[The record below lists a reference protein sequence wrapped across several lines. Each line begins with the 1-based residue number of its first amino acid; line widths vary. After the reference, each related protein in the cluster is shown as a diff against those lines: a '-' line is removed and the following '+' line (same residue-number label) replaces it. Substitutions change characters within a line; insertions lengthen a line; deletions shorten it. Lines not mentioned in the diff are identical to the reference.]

1 MNCHKRAQGNTKD
14 SNLWK
19 LTKDILSFAPLAPFR
34 GHPIQLVCLPINP
47 NPFAN
52 QGMHMY
58 KENAAKLIEKANSV
72 ARFPCQ

>member
-14 SNLWK
+14 SNPWK
-19 LTKDILSFAPLAPFR
+19 PTKGILSFVTSAPFR
-34 GHPIQLVCLPINP
+34 GHQNPLACSPINQ

-58 KENAAKLIEKANSV
+58 KENAAKLIENANSV
-72 ARFPCQ
+72 VRFPCQ

>member
-1 MNCHKRAQGNTKD
+1 MNCHKRAQGSAKG

-19 LTKDILSFAPLAPFR
+19 PAKGILSFAPLAPFR
-34 GHPIQLVCLPINP
+34 GHPIQLACLPNNP

-52 QGMHMY
+52 KGMHMY
-58 KENAAKLIEKANSV
+58 KENAAKLIEKAISV